1 MDWIV
6 ELLSTPSFLQT
17 VILLS
22 IIGAIGL
29 ALGNIKIKGVSL
41 GVTFVFF
48 AGIVMGHVLRR
59 LDVDV
64 NWDMVALAQNFG
76 LILFV
81 YMLGIQVGPG
91 FFNSFKKGGIKLN
104 LLGFMVIALTTVF
117 AFILCPLLGIGRFD
131 SMGLLCG
138 AVTNT
143 PMLGTGQQALLD
155 ARPDM
160 IQEANS
166 MATACAVGYPMGV
179 LGVLLCTII
188 LRFVFA
194 SKLNEKKQDA
204 EFETYVAE
212 FHISNPAIFGRTIQ
226 DISNFAKK
234 HIIISRVWRDGK
246 AMIPDAGTVLLKDD
260 HIMAVLARAD
270 VESFKVIF
278 GEQEQTDWNRPDI
291 DWDAIDGS
299 NLVSK
304 HVLVTK
310 KEYNGVKIG
319 SLHIRNT
326 LAVNITRVNRAGI
339 YLVAYPGLRLQ
350 LGDRLT
356 LVGEADAIAK
366 VGEILGNEE
375 KVLRNPNLVAIFVGV
390 LLGVVLGSI
399 PIMIPGLS
407 TAIKLGIAGGPIV
420 VGILI
425 GAYGPNVHLSTYT
438 TRSANL
444 MLRQMGIVIYLAC
457 LGLGAGGNFFSTVFC
472 SQGLLWIAASLA
484 IALLPLIICGYIAT
498 RFCGL
503 DYAQNAG
510 MICAAMANPMALTY
524 ANSVVDDNECSEA
537 YATVYPLSMFVR
549 VISAQLIILLL
560 V

>member
-1 MDWIV
+1 MNW
-6 ELLSTPSFLQT
+6 LLDLISTPSFLQT
-17 VILLS
+17 VIILS
-22 IIGAIGL
+22 IIGAVGL
-29 ALGNIKIKGVSL
+29 ALGNVKIKGVNL

-48 AGIVMGHVLRR
+48 AGIVMGHVLK
-59 LDVDV
+59 LLEIDV

-81 YMLGIQVGPG
+81 YMLGVQVGPS
-91 FFNSFKKGGIKLN
+91 FFSSLKKGGIKLN
-104 LLGFMVIALTTVF
+104 LLGFGVVALTTLF
-117 AFILCPLLGIGRFD
+117 AFGACAVIGIDKFD
-131 SMGLLCG
+131 TMGLLCG

-155 ARPDM
+155 ACPEM
-160 IQEANS
+160 VQEANN

-194 SKLNEKKQDA
+194 SKVGVKKDD

-212 FHISNPAIFGRTIQ
+212 FHISNPAIFGRTIS
-226 DISNFAKK
+226 DIAAFAKK

-246 AMIPDAGTVLLKDD
+246 AMIPAAETELLKDD

-270 VESFKVIF
+270 LESFKVIF
-278 GEQEQTDWNRPDI
+278 GEQEKTDWNRPDI

-310 KEYNGVKIG
+310 KELNGVKIG

-339 YLVAYPGLRLQ
+339 NLVAYPGLRLQ

-356 LVGEADAIAK
+356 IVGEADAIAK

-399 PIMIPGLS
+399 PIVIPGLS
-407 TAIKLGIAGGPIV
+407 TAIKLGIAGGPII

-425 GAYGPNVHLSTYT
+425 GAYGPRVHMSTYT

-457 LGLGAGGNFFSTVFC
+457 LGLGAGGNFFETVFC
-472 SQGLLWIAASLA
+472 GQGLLWLCVSLA
-484 IALLPLIICGYIAT
+484 VALVPALICGVVASKW
-498 RFCGL
+498 CGL

-524 ANSVVDDNECSEA
+524 ANSVVDDNEASEA
-537 YATVYPLSMFVR
+537 YATVYPLAMFIR

-560 V
+560 L